1 MKPRSPVVVFRH
13 IHRWRPALA
22 LVVSTA
28 MLLYTGCATTFV
40 PGDAKATCTDL
51 TQNGAA
57 FASWFENGTVT
68 VDGVVTPADSVQF
81 PDAPNCSFYQWSER
95 MYLWLASPAPPKYGG
110 GGVRI
115 FGSEAFFDV
124 TPLDAN
130 GERTLIPHVNGVF
143 PHFMARFS
151 PPGALGLA
159 LVAAKDGRMLN
170 VEPPPTGP
178 TGRQLIQNA
187 SGQAVEIGRISI
199 EEKRRPLFFDT
210 AGHLIEGAR
219 PLRRVLQRKGVSVAK
234 DISTDAAIVQQF
246 NVNNTPVFLDFL
258 GNVVEVEQGQ
268 AGGNAVLQAQ
278 NGSLVYYT
286 IVVNDVFA
294 YFLTG
299 AKNGGIS
306 PQPTQFP
313 TTQAELN
320 DVINFASANGRTL
333 VDPEAL
339 AIEVKM
345 SWVEAT
351 GLPNPD
357 TYIKTTASIPVYD
370 MTDPLHWVKTGDKVV
385 ELAMVG
391 MHVVGSAAGHP
402 EMIWATFEHQSNMP
416 NGQYTYIKSNNA
428 LKTVAQNT
436 SGNWLFSSNGSTG
449 PFNDEH
455 MAWSKGNIDAN
466 NGFTISPSDTIRRK
480 SWGAATNQ
488 KPNPAVPSAAAS
500 NTEIISINNTVR
512 SLLLAGDVR
521 QNYIMTGATWTINGA
536 PPSGSFAG
544 TFATNEVGTS
554 KLANGTL
561 ETYFQG
567 TNTQFANGTNCFLCH
582 TSDPNLP
589 LATTS
594 VSQIYDP
601 LKALF

>member
-1 MKPRSPVVVFRH
+1 
-13 IHRWRPALA
+13 
-22 LVVSTA
+22 
-28 MLLYTGCATTFV
+28 
-40 PGDAKATCTDL
+40 
-51 TQNGAA
+51 
-57 FASWFENGTVT
+57 
-68 VDGVVTPADSVQF
+68 VVTPADSVQF

-170 VEPPPTGP
+170 VEPAPTGP
-178 TGRQLIQNA
+178 TGRQLVQNA
-187 SGQAVEIGRISI
+187 RGQAVEIGRISI
-199 EEKRRPLFFDT
+199 EAKRKPLFFDT
-210 AGHLIEGAR
+210 ADHLIEGAR
-219 PLRRVLQRKGVSVAK
+219 PLSRVLQRKGVSVAK
-234 DISTDAAIVQQF
+234 DTSTNATIVQQF
-246 NVNNTPVFLDFL
+246 NVNNVPVFLDFL

-357 TYIKTTASIPVYD
+357 TYIKTRASIPVYD
-370 MTDPLHWVKTGDKVV
+370 MTDPLHWVKTDDKVV

-455 MAWSKGNIDAN
+455 MSWNQGDIDAN
-466 NGFTISPSDTIRRK
+466 TAGGFTISPSDTIRWK

-488 KPNPAVPSAAAS
+488 KPNPAVSSAAAS

-521 QNYIMTGATWTINGA
+521 KNYIMTGATWTLNGDA
-536 PPSGSFAG
+536 PSGSFAG

-582 TSDPNLP
+582 TTN
-589 LATTS
+589 TTS

-601 LKALF
+601 AKPLF